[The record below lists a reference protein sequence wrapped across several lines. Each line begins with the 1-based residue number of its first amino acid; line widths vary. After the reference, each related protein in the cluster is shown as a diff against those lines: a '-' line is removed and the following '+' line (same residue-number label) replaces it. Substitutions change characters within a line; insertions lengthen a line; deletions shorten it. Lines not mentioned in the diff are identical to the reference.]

1 MRPIVAIL
9 GRPNVGKSTLFNRLA
24 GKKLALVEDTPGV
37 TRDWREA
44 PARLGHLE
52 FSVIDTA
59 GLEGF
64 EDPLLKDQILEQNRR
79 VVDRADVILFVIDGR
94 EGVLSSD
101 EVLAGKLRGITKPII
116 LLVNKAESRS
126 TAGAGILESHKLG
139 LGDPVAIS
147 AAHGEGLAELF
158 ERLEAH
164 IGPLQ
169 PQKEPDEDQVSSGE
183 DTPQG
188 GPSKPPRPLNL
199 VILGQP
205 NVGKSTLINQ
215 MIGEQRLLTGD
226 RPGVTRDAVTV
237 DWTYEG
243 RPIRLHDT
251 AGVRK
256 RGKVNEWVEQLS
268 VADSLKAMRFA
279 EVVVLLLDARQPL
292 TKQDLHLASR
302 VVEEGRCLILALNKW
317 DLVAPKVLN
326 EVKARLER
334 ELPQVSGIPVVP
346 LVALTGR
353 HVDRLMKAVT
363 ELYDLWNVRLS
374 TGQLN
379 KWLAYAI
386 ERHPPPMVGR
396 NRLRVKYAT
405 QIKTRP
411 PTIALFVS
419 KAAEAPESYIR
430 YLVNSLRESFELPG
444 VPIRIYLR
452 QSKNPY
458 VGQK

>member
-1 MRPIVAIL
+1 MRPVIAIL
-9 GRPNVGKSTLFNRLA
+9 GRPNVGKSTLFNRLV

-44 PARLGHLE
+44 PGRLGHLE
-52 FSVIDTA
+52 FTVIDTA

-64 EDPLLKDQILEQNRR
+64 EDALLKDQILEQNRR
-79 VVDRADVILFVIDGR
+79 VVERADILLFVIDGR
-94 EGVLSSD
+94 DGVLSSD
-101 EVLAGKLRGITKPII
+101 EILAGKLRSIEKPII
-116 LLVNKAESRS
+116 LLVNKAESTA

-147 AAHGEGLAELF
+147 AAHGEGLGELLD
-158 ERLEAH
+158 RLEAF
-164 IGPLQ
+164 IPA
-169 PQKEPDEDQVSSGE
+169 EAEDEDDEEPEFVE
-183 DTPQG
+183 EVKTERRN
-188 GPSKPPRPLNL
+188 RPLNL

-215 MIGEQRLLTGD
+215 MIGENRLLTGD
-226 RPGVTRDAVTV
+226 RPGVTRDAISV
-237 DWTYEG
+237 DWNYEG

-256 RGKVNEWVEQLS
+256 RGKVNEWVEQMS

-302 VVEEGRCLILALNKW
+302 VVEEGRCLVLALNKW
-317 DLVAPKVLN
+317 DLVAPKILN
-326 EVKARLER
+326 EVRARLER

-346 LVALTGR
+346 IVALTGR
-353 HVDRLMKAVT
+353 NIDRLMKAVT
-363 ELYDLWNVRLS
+363 DIYDLWNIRLS

-419 KAAEAPESYIR
+419 KAAEAPDSYIR

-458 VGQK
+458 VGEK